1 MFAYILGVDPCPDI
15 SLLRLKSR
23 RRIHTLYRVISATPI
38 THFRK
43 LEANMTAASEKI
55 QTEQH
60 GTADPKEIAQ
70 FAAIAEEWWDPTG
83 KFRPLHQ
90 LAPVRLAFIRD
101 HLVAHF
107 GLDDAA
113 ALPLK
118 GLRILDVGCGG
129 GLISEP
135 LARLGAQV
143 TAIDAA
149 ERNIEIAKLHADE
162 GGLKIDFRAA
172 MPEDLLGE
180 GKTYDV
186 VVSLEVVEHVADL
199 DAFLKACATLVAP
212 GGALVLSTMNRTV
225 KSLALAKVMA
235 EYVLRW
241 LPVGTH
247 DWKKFVKPSEL
258 ATGLRDTNLEI
269 TALSGMSY
277 TPIAD
282 IWRLSNDLDV
292 NYLAFARHRP

>member
-1 MFAYILGVDPCPDI
+1 
-15 SLLRLKSR
+15 
-23 RRIHTLYRVISATPI
+23 
-38 THFRK
+38 
-43 LEANMTAASEKI
+43 MTAAPQKPAPKSDPKPAPRS
-55 QTEQH
+55 Q
-60 GTADPKEIAQ
+60 GTADADDVAR

-107 GLDDAA
+107 DLDDAA
-113 ALPLK
+113 ALPFK

-135 LARLGAQV
+135 LARLGAEV

-149 ERNIEIAKLHADE
+149 ERNIEIAKLHAAA
-162 GGLKIDFRAA
+162 GGLDIAFRAA
-172 MPEDLLGE
+172 MPEDLLAE
-180 GKTYDV
+180 GKTFDV

-212 GGALVLSTMNRTV
+212 GGALVLSTLNRTM

-258 ATGLRDTNLEI
+258 AAGLRGTQMEI
-269 TALSGMSY
+269 TALRGMSY
-277 TPIAD
+277 NPIAD

-292 NYLAFARHRP
+292 NYLAFARTRA

>member
-1 MFAYILGVDPCPDI
+1 
-15 SLLRLKSR
+15 
-23 RRIHTLYRVISATPI
+23 
-38 THFRK
+38 
-43 LEANMTAASEKI
+43 MTAASEETR
-55 QTEQH
+55 TERH
-60 GTADPKEIAQ
+60 STADPKEIAQ

-107 GLDDAA
+107 NLDDTAP
-113 ALPLK
+113 LPLK

-135 LARLGAQV
+135 LARLGAHV

-149 ERNIEIAKLHADE
+149 ERNIEVAKLHASE

-172 MPEDLLGE
+172 MPEDLLAE

-212 GGALVLSTMNRTV
+212 GGALVLSTMNRTI

-258 ATGLRDTNLEI
+258 AARLRDTNLEI

-277 TPIAD
+277 TPVAD

-292 NYLAFARHRP
+292 NYLAFARHRA

>member
-1 MFAYILGVDPCPDI
+1 
-15 SLLRLKSR
+15 
-23 RRIHTLYRVISATPI
+23 
-38 THFRK
+38 
-43 LEANMTAASEKI
+43 MTAASENI
-55 QTEQH
+55 PAEH
-60 GTADPKEIAQ
+60 LGTADPKEIAQ
-70 FAAIAEEWWDPTG
+70 FAAIAEEWWDPAG

-101 HLVAHF
+101 HLIAHF
-107 GLDDAA
+107 DLDDTA

-135 LARLGAQV
+135 LARLGADV

-149 ERNIEIAKLHADE
+149 AESIAIAKLHATE
-162 GGLKIDFRAA
+162 GGLDIDFRAA
-172 MPEDLLGE
+172 MPEDLLAA

-199 DAFLKACATLVAP
+199 DVFLKSCAALVAP
-212 GGALVLSTMNRTV
+212 GGALVLSTMNRTM

-258 ATGLRDTNLEI
+258 AAHLRDTNMEI
-269 TALSGMSY
+269 SALSGMSY
-277 TPIAD
+277 TPVAD

-292 NYLAFARHRP
+292 NYLAFARAKT